1 VSDEES
7 CHYPRPNFVPQP
19 LRLLFIMT
27 VVFCCLLV
35 SAALIFC
42 NIQSI
47 RHHGLLQY
55 DGVGTKRYFLFEYLP
70 QLLAI
75 LIEISLFI
83 IQSAVQRTLSFSTL
97 ASGQSTENSRI
108 LHGLAW
114 FPTNFLIPNLS
125 LFKYGEPVLGLCSII
140 FWLSLFTVPLQSS
153 FFQTRYYSLDG
164 QDVWRWTAVRPV
176 GWTLLIL
183 YVLLAIALV
192 LVLLRFSRQDTGLR
206 WDPKSIADL
215 LVLLHSAN
223 IVSDF
228 AGSEIKRTAQTGHA
242 SKNYNIDSS
251 SSRPNEALDS
261 FEEGNVRDDH
271 SSGGKAKATH
281 RLAEPEHNRQR
292 SIPSRLDSFQT
303 DAHSPAVQWTPWFLR
318 DTFVV
323 AWTVSA
329 LVLTLAFIVVSF
341 LYHAV
346 EDGFLPLLPAPTSPL
361 GFSPANFLYS
371 FLPSLLGMILF
382 LAWQPIDFYFR
393 GLQPFATL
401 SDPHGTT
408 AENSL
413 LLDYTACFPIEVS
426 LKAAFAG
433 HYKVSWISFISLL
446 SITIP
451 VLSGGVF
458 TAQFF
463 VATQDVRIAAS
474 MPGYEALVGFVLV
487 YALSFLIIWPTK
499 KRYLPHGIST
509 LGQLMTFFHQSPLLK
524 DNVFREPRTKVDLVT
539 RLLGEHSSPQ
549 YAFGV
554 YTGSDGNEHLG
565 VHRLQRLAGAET

>member
-1 VSDEES
+1 
-7 CHYPRPNFVPQP
+7 
-19 LRLLFIMT
+19 MT

-75 LIEISLFI
+75 LIEILLFI

-97 ASGQSTENSRI
+97 ASGRSTENSQI

-125 LFKYGEPVLGLCSII
+125 LFKCGEPVLGLCYII

-153 FFQTRYYSLDG
+153 FFQTRYYLLDG
-164 QDVWRWTAVRPV
+164 QDVWRWTAVQPV
-176 GWTLLIL
+176 GWTLLTL

-215 LVLLHSAN
+215 LVLLQSSH
-223 IVSDF
+223 IVSDL
-228 AGSEIKRTAQTGHA
+228 AGSQTKSTAQTGHA
-242 SKNYNIDSS
+242 SKDYNIDPS

-261 FEEGNVRDDH
+261 FEKGNVRDDH
-271 SSGGKAKATH
+271 SSHGKAKAPY

-292 SIPSRLDSFQT
+292 PIPSRPDSFET
-303 DAHSPAVQWTPWFLR
+303 DAHSSAVPWTPWFLR

-341 LYHAV
+341 LNHAV

-382 LAWQPIDFYFR
+382 LAWQSIDFYFR
-393 GLQPFATL
+393 ALQPFATL

-408 AENSL
+408 AEKSL

-451 VLSGGVF
+451 VLGGGVF

-463 VATQDVRIAAS
+463 VATQDVRMAAS
-474 MPGYEALVGFVLV
+474 MPGYEALVGFVIV
-487 YALSFLIIWPTK
+487 YALSFLAIWPTK

-509 LGQLMTFFHQSPLLK
+509 LDQLMNFFYHSPLLK
-524 DNVFREPRTKVDLVT
+524 DDIFREPRTKVDLVT
-539 RLLGEHSSPQ
+539 RLLGERSSPQ

-565 VHRLQRLAGAET
+565 VHRLQRLAGA